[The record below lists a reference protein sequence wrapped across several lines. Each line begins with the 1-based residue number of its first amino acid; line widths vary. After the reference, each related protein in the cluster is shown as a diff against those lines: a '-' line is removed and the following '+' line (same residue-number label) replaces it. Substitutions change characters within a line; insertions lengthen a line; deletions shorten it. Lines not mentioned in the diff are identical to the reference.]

1 MRILI
6 AEDDAALAS
15 FVRQGLQA
23 EHYAV
28 DLVEDGEQA
37 RAMGSEF
44 DYDLVILDLNLPKLD
59 GVSVLRHLRLKR
71 PSLPVLVLT
80 QRSKVE
86 DRVQCLDTGA
96 DDYLPKP
103 FSFNELSA
111 RIRALLRRSHL
122 PSESVLVVEDL
133 KLDRVEHRAERAG
146 RRIELTSKEFS
157 LLEYLMRNAGRQVS
171 RAMIIEHVWNLT
183 FDTTTNVVDVYINYA
198 SSQVDHKKVGKLA
211 LAIQIAFQELGVFP
225 ASTTQIPLDLN
236 DPMPFST
243 VQAIQNVKRNSELGR
258 VASAPESSLAAA
270 SEDTDISTLQSEL
283 REALRNEIALHEV
296 AMHRET
302 DGLVV
307 SLREFGFFDSGSAK
321 IKPDSLSAIERIAS
335 ILAIRTY
342 KLRIEGHTD
351 NIPVHT
357 AQIASNWE
365 LSTGRATELVRL
377 LILDRRFAPERL
389 SAAGYAEY
397 HPIASNLTAEG
408 RAQNRR
414 VDIVIL
420 SAHEGT
426 ANPPGESDSGQP
438 TPSPP

>member
-6 AEDDAALAS
+6 AEDDAALAG
-15 FVRQGLQA
+15 FVRQGLQG
-23 EHYAV
+23 EHYTV
-28 DLVEDGEQA
+28 DVVEDGEQA

-103 FSFNELSA
+103 FSFSELSA

-133 KLDRVEHRAERAG
+133 HLDRVAHRAERAG

-171 RAMIIEHVWNLT
+171 RAMIIEQVWNLT
-183 FDTTTNVVDVYINYA
+183 YDTTTNVVDVYINYA
-198 SSQVDHKKVGKLA
+198 SSQVDKRKVGKLA
-211 LAIQIAFQELGVFP
+211 LAIQVAFQELGVFP
-225 ASTTQIPLDLN
+225 ASTTQIPLDSN
-236 DPMPFST
+236 EPMPFST
-243 VQAIQNVKRNSELGR
+243 VQAIENAKHNAALGR
-258 VASAPESSLAAA
+258 IASPPGDSLAAA
-270 SEDTDISTLQSEL
+270 SEETDITTLQREL
-283 REALRNEIALHEV
+283 REALHHEIALREV
-296 AMHRET
+296 SLHRET
-302 DGLVV
+302 EGLVI
-307 SLREFGFFDSGSAK
+307 SLQEFGFFDSGSAT
-321 IKPDSLSAIERIAS
+321 IKPEAMSALDRIAS

-351 NIPVHT
+351 NIPIHT
-357 AQIASNWE
+357 AQMASNWE
-365 LSTGRATELVRL
+365 LSTARATELVRL
-377 LILDRRFAPERL
+377 LILRYRFAPDRL
-389 SAAGYAEY
+389 AAAGYAEY
-397 HPIASNLTAEG
+397 HPVASNLTAQG

-420 SAHEGT
+420 GGQT
-426 ANPPGESDSGQP
+426 ARVP
-438 TPSPP
+438 